1 MYCWIGSFLNFFFF
15 PSLLAREHYR
25 HTTEFQG
32 IFPLDHLQ
40 FGETK
45 RGLVGVLVQHPLRVE
60 PEPGPAEIAL
70 VLSEDDPLDD
80 AGDGLRRIGRA
91 NGLTQRAH
99 LAPQHGVR
107 QAQTGPAG
115 HHLATNEGATLRTP
129 KTQNIP
135 IQIKISQRL
144 RNISFSSLNKI

>member
-1 MYCWIGSFLNFFFF
+1 MYCWIGSFLNFFFLPI
-15 PSLLAREHYR
+15 PSSPGTLQAYDRISR
-25 HTTEFQG
+25 HL
-32 IFPLDHLQ
+32 PLDHLQ

-70 VLSEDDPLDD
+70 VLGEDDPLDD

-91 NGLTQRAH
+91 NGLAQRAH

-115 HHLATNEGATLRTP
+115 HHLATNEGVTLRTP